1 MTRVL
6 NICIIILVAGRLFAQ
21 EPEYLEL
28 VKAEN
33 QMRSLFRVLYSDT
46 LQDPEPVMSE
56 IQSIMPLALEMEG
69 AMEYPWSRLDRI
81 GVKTSEDYKVR
92 IFTWHVED
100 DPDHYRY
107 FGYIQVVQ
115 KRGAVRVFPLTD
127 NFKPQRSVYNL
138 EQSIEDWYGK
148 LYYSIVTKSERRK
161 TWYTLLG
168 MDFNDS
174 RSNLKFVEVLVIQ
187 RNKPRFEKQVFFN
200 GRDRVD
206 RVVLEYSDQVA
217 ITVRYDPYLD
227 LIAYDH
233 LVPLHPIYENNY
245 EFYGPDGSFDGL
257 EFTSGTWILR
267 EDIDARL
274 QY

>member
-1 MTRVL
+1 MIRTLCIVL
-6 NICIIILVAGRLFAQ
+6 MILTAGGLNAQ

-28 VKAEN
+28 IKAEN
-33 QMRSLFRVLYSDT
+33 QLRALFLELYSDSVP
-46 LQDPEPVMSE
+46 DPEPVLAE
-56 IQSIMPLALEMEG
+56 IQSIMPAALEMEG

-81 GVKTSEDYKVR
+81 GVKTSEDKKVR
-92 IFTWHVED
+92 VFTWHVED

-107 FGYIQVVQ
+107 FGYIQVAL
-115 KRGAVRVFPLTD
+115 KRGKTGIYPLVD

-138 EQSIEDWYGK
+138 EQSTENWYGK
-148 LYYSIVTKSERRK
+148 LYYSIVTKSVKRK
-161 TWYTLLG
+161 TWYTLMG

-174 RSNLKFVEVLVIQ
+174 RSNLKFVEVLVIH

-200 GRDRVD
+200 GRDKVD

-217 ITVRYDPYLD
+217 ITVRYDPNLD

-233 LVPLHPIYENNY
+233 LVPLHPIYQNNY
-245 EFYGPDGSFDGL
+245 EFYGPDGSFGGL
-257 EFTSGTWILR
+257 EFSSGTWIVR